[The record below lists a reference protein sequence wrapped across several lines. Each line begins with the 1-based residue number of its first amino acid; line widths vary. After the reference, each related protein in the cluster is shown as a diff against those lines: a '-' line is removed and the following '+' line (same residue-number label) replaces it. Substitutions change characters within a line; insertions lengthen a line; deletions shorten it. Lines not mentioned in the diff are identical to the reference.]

1 MQVTVQCFGALREHL
16 PDDAEGNVARVD
28 LADGATTAALVDAL
42 AAPRG
47 LVHALLVN
55 EEPSD
60 LDRVLVEGDRVT
72 LMPQFT
78 GGSRS

>member
-1 MQVTVQCFGALREHL
+1 MPRITVQCFGALREHL
-16 PDDAEGNVARVD
+16 PDDATGNTAEVD
-28 LADGATTAALVDAL
+28 LDDGATAGSLVDSL
-42 AAPRG
+42 GAPRG

-60 LDRVLVEGDRVT
+60 LDRGLAEGDRVT

-78 GGSRS
+78 GGT

>member
-1 MQVTVQCFGALREHL
+1 MRVSVQCFGALRDHL
-16 PDDAEGNVARVD
+16 PADATGNTAEVE
-28 LADGATTAALVDAL
+28 LADGAPVSSLVEALG
-42 AAPRG
+42 APRG

-60 LDRVLVEGDRVT
+60 LDRGLAEGDRVT

-78 GGSRS
+78 GGT

>member
-1 MQVTVQCFGALREHL
+1 MQITVQCFGALREHL
-16 PDDAEGNVARVD
+16 PADATGNTATVELAVGARV
-28 LADGATTAALVDAL
+28 TALVEL
-42 AAPRG
+42 LGAPRG

-60 LDRVLVEGDRVT
+60 LDRVLAEGDRVT

>member
-1 MQVTVQCFGALREHL
+1 MRITVQCFGALRDHL
-16 PDDAEGNVARVD
+16 PSNAIGNTAQVELD
-28 LADGATTAALVDAL
+28 DGATAGALVDTL
-42 AAPRG
+42 GAPRG

-60 LDRVLVEGDRVT
+60 IDRGLTEGDRVT

-78 GGSRS
+78 GGT